1 MKSQPNDRATLV
13 GIAFDTDDL
22 ALLQAWADIHGMR
35 MAVELDHCVD
45 GREYEEIVVI
55 YAKSSRHRRWN
66 LWRSWDGVVVQPFI
80 GRSMRFASVTDAEG
94 FTRLSRLVRV
104 RR

>member
-1 MKSQPNDRATLV
+1 LKRQSNGRATLV

-22 ALLQAWADIHGMR
+22 ALVQAWADVHGMR

-55 YAKSSRHRRWN
+55 YSKSSRLRRWN
-66 LWRSWDGVVVQPFI
+66 LWRSWEGVVVQPFI
-80 GRSMRFASVTDAEG
+80 GRSMRFASVTDAIEAL
-94 FTRLSRLVRV
+94 LSIGR
-104 RR
+104 